1 MSATGLRGKI
11 PVRVSVACMVSV
23 LTLAFPAASNALAQG
38 TAPSEL
44 VACPVPSGV
53 RIRAATYVALGKD
66 LLFRLLVERS
76 SDDALLLMNKVD
88 GNRLYDRTYW
98 KPAKVTENCGQR
110 IVDYVGEEAQPG
122 APAQTLRLVLEPAE
136 TIRRPGLPR
145 PMVIFAAVVVLPSG
159 DRQSLQ
165 FEEVVIR
172 REVGGK

>member
-1 MSATGLRGKI
+1 MSVTSLRGKI

-44 VACPVPSGV
+44 AACPVPSGV

-98 KPAKVTENCGQR
+98 KPAKVT
-110 IVDYVGEEAQPG
+110 DYVGEEAQPG